1 VRLAR
6 FSRRG
11 WVAVA
16 ATALAL
22 GGGLAVAVGAF
33 GGDGGSP
40 MDFDVPEGVE
50 PLGQMRAG
58 SVASLVECND
68 WDEGSVERKQA
79 TVVDVREQ
87 LAGGGVPEGRPS
99 LPDQEAYD
107 VFERACSAEF
117 TGRFQLYKIYY
128 RAAAFYNFDPQD
140 LIDAHPPETLVPETP
155 DTTVPVLP

>member
-1 VRLAR
+1 VRAPR

-11 WVAVA
+11 WAALA
-16 ATALAL
+16 ATAVALAA
-22 GGGLAVAVGAF
+22 GLAVAVGAF
-33 GGDGGSP
+33 GGDGTS
-40 MDFDVPEGVE
+40 MDFDVSEDVE
-50 PLGQMRAG
+50 PLGKMRAG

-68 WDEGSVERKQA
+68 WNGGSVERKQA
-79 TVVDVREQ
+79 TVVDLRQQ

-107 VFERACSAEF
+107 VFERACAEEF

-128 RAAAFYNFDPQD
+128 RAAAFYDFDPQD
-140 LIDAHPPETLVPETP
+140 VIDAHPPEDLVPETP